1 MLILGQDFKMGNKGP
16 ITLLTITL
24 LCCGVLSF
32 DKIARGESEN
42 RTIKLG
48 IVDLNEITR
57 KSLMSK
63 DIARQI
69 DKKRRAFRDEIKAEE
84 ESLRF
89 ANDELQKQRVLM
101 EPKALQKQFREL
113 QRRQTALQRK
123 VQKRN
128 QLQKF
133 LNKNNVDAKVH
144 YPLPIHLQPSA
155 KFLKYKKGDFP
166 VTERIAKETLS
177 LPVHEFI
184 QKKHIKYILTFLSLP
199 YSLILLSLVY
209 AFKLNDYHSF

>member
-128 QLQKF
+128 QQFIRLRAFATREFEKERAKAVLDVSKIHKF
-133 LNKNNVDAKVH
+133 TLVIRRREVVVRADFLDITGLVLESLNNRKK
-144 YPLPIHLQPSA
+144 
-155 KFLKYKKGDFP
+155 KFKIPDD
-166 VTERIAKETLS
+166 LS
-177 LPVHEFI
+177 NSV
-184 QKKHIKYILTFLSLP
+184 K
-199 YSLILLSLVY
+199 
-209 AFKLNDYHSF
+209 